1 MDVVVVGSGISG
13 LTSALRLQQ
22 AGASV
27 AVATADA
34 VLGGT
39 FEPGHH
45 DPVPAESTA
54 RAIVER
60 CTRLVP
66 ELRGTRML
74 GQLVGLRPARHGGA
88 RVETEDGRLV
98 HNYGHG
104 GAGMTLS
111 WGCADEV
118 ARLTLAGVHRSERA
132 AARASSSVDSP
143 SRR

>member
-1 MDVVVVGSGISG
+1 MLYVHPRSRDV
-13 LTSALRLQQ
+13 
-22 AGASV
+22 
-27 AVATADA
+27 

-39 FEPGHH
+39 FEPGSH
-45 DPVPAESTA
+45 DPVPAESTT

-88 RVETEDGRLV
+88 RVETEDGWLV

-111 WGCADEV
+111 WGCADDV
-118 ARLTLAGVHRSERA
+118 ARLALALTPGLTTREG
-132 AARASSSVDSP
+132 AR
-143 SRR
+143 